1 MGIKAFRR
9 SPSAYYV
16 VEQSLADVNVLLI
29 VLLQIIPSTSVSASS
44 VTCLLT
50 YRNIRLVSHI
60 HQQPNRTH
68 VNELSFVHLQTYL
81 IGLRK
86 YTAKNEKS
94 LFCLFNIAI
103 HESVTQSVIS

>member
-16 VEQSLADVNVLLI
+16 VGQSLADVNVLLI

-60 HQQPNRTH
+60 RQQPNRTRMSTW
-68 VNELSFVHLQTYL
+68 EQQMTRMMLTQTL
-81 IGLRK
+81 LKRP
-86 YTAKNEKS
+86 
-94 LFCLFNIAI
+94 
-103 HESVTQSVIS
+103 